1 MFRNNS
7 DFIDKLKEY
16 TNELVEHNTLTYSQ
30 EEFEHNF
37 LMQCSHTPSNMKSI
51 ELIEYGK
58 IEEEYEQDKF
68 RKIYSLKLKDK
79 LVSLNEI
86 MYFLEGNNKVIHEI
100 ADGFPELSR
109 EQIKASLRVMMI
121 YMRSID
127 CDEVDKE

>member
-1 MFRNNS
+1 
-7 DFIDKLKEY
+7 
-16 TNELVEHNTLTYSQ
+16 
-30 EEFEHNF
+30 
-37 LMQCSHTPSNMKSI
+37 MKSI

-58 IEEEYEQDKF
+58 IKEEYVQDKF
-68 RKIYSLKLKDK
+68 RKKYGLKLKDK

-109 EQIKASLRVMMI
+109 EEIKASLRVIMI

-127 CDEVDKE
+127 CDEVDME